1 MRKPTWW
8 DPAEIRYTYPQ
19 LLWLLGHLHALEA
32 GCYPEIDNE
41 LKLPGGDIMQIRK
54 GCARSVMLYR
64 PNPDALR
71 IARELHARLLL
82 CQRDGQV
89 VKARFVEKRSMEEVC
104 CQFGLESRMVY
115 YCTRRCLDFMQGS
128 ARPKGGY
135 QHRQLQ

>member
-1 MRKPTWW
+1 MRKLTWW

-19 LLWLLGHLHALEA
+19 LIWLLGHLHELEA
-32 GCYPEIDNE
+32 GCYPGIDNE
-41 LKLPGGDIMQIRK
+41 LRLPGGDIMHITK
-54 GCARSVMLYR
+54 GCARSVMLYK
-64 PNPDALR
+64 PNADALR

-104 CQFGLESRMVY
+104 RQFGLEPRMVY

-135 QHRQLQ
+135 QYRQLQ